1 MALRNLP
8 RNGTDHTRVLLS
20 LDGEVQNLAPPSLSE
35 IPVEQAEPIRE
46 FFAWSHKRNYEG
58 YWFSTTTRDHI
69 RFESLLERQF
79 LMSADHDPD
88 IVAISAQP
96 LALLW
101 PTKTV
106 SESGKSL
113 RSHVPDFFCRTADGN
128 GLVIDGRRP
137 DKTDDPHFHLTGQ
150 LCDQVGWRYI
160 VFAGLESPTA
170 ESLEWLSGYRL
181 ARYAPATADR
191 ESILNAFHMESSL
204 QSGVLTA
211 ARTTGKGRDVILG
224 NALHLLFHDDLQVE
238 YTQPLT
244 MESIVARGPEP
255 RMVDT
260 GF

>member
-20 LDGEVQNLAPPSLSE
+20 LDGEVQNLALPPSLSE

-101 PTKTV
+101 PTKTGSNPGWWTRGFESGYE
-106 SESGKSL
+106 SESTRTPGLIGL
-113 RSHVPDFFCRTADGN
+113 R
-128 GLVIDGRRP
+128 
-137 DKTDDPHFHLTGQ
+137 
-150 LCDQVGWRYI
+150 
-160 VFAGLESPTA
+160 
-170 ESLEWLSGYRL
+170 
-181 ARYAPATADR
+181 
-191 ESILNAFHMESSL
+191 
-204 QSGVLTA
+204 
-211 ARTTGKGRDVILG
+211 
-224 NALHLLFHDDLQVE
+224 
-238 YTQPLT
+238 
-244 MESIVARGPEP
+244 
-255 RMVDT
+255 
-260 GF
+260 